1 MAGGAK
7 MRSPP
12 CHPVNRV
19 LNGKYRLLCWVF
31 SSGGVE
37 LGNIQELSGPSESA
51 VDRPEII
58 TDPDAKDTAT
68 GIRLDSPDRE
78 ATRYLSAATQV
89 DIGYAESVVRRV
101 INEPFRSLAPT
112 FGADVSVVAKWAL
125 KSLRTRALRDQVLAS
140 IFTLVVLT
148 SFLSFFWAQILI
160 VFPIVLFIAW
170 QTVSLEHLERIHI
183 LTQRMLRDRF
193 DPDDAPSA
201 HSEGDRARLKEVE
214 KRRDGNLVVFSG
226 HSAFIGS
233 GQKLYYQRILLDV
246 SRGRE
251 DEDGTPVKPDEFTS
265 QDLHTA
271 IVRAFDGEIGLA
283 KSLANIKVYERLFVN
298 GLHIQGNG
306 QLLPDPLRP
315 PPASVDKN
323 LLIAAT
329 LHPTSEARAYVC
341 VEMPGWQGQLV
352 VTLFIRAVHTGDSLY
367 IDWTF
372 QVLPP
377 LKGIFLQIDRL
388 YETSRYHQV
397 SSSLLNGLRE
407 VVPALLISPF
417 KVVRTWRLPRSA
429 RRHQAHQSHAI
440 KRGYVFDYGAQRSIR
455 EDACGRRRR
464 HYFLA
469 RDETMYLL
477 LAQQT
482 LTRAV
487 RSFLKDHNV
496 YLEQFDDQVKIIFD
510 NSIKVGNISNS
521 TGVTIG
527 DNNNSS
533 SANGNGS
540 PKEEK

>member
-1 MAGGAK
+1 MC
-7 MRSPP
+7 SPP

-37 LGNIQELSGPSESA
+37 MGNIQELSGPSESA
-51 VDRPEII
+51 VDRSEII
-58 TDPDAKDTAT
+58 TDPAAKDTAT

-112 FGADVSVVAKWAL
+112 FGVDVPVVAKWAL

-148 SFLSFFWAQILI
+148 SFLSFFWSQILI
-160 VFPIVLFIAW
+160 VIPIVLFIAW
-170 QTVSLEHLERIHI
+170 QTVSLERLERIHI

-193 DPDDAPSA
+193 DPDDAPPA
-201 HSEGDRARLKEVE
+201 HSEGDRTRLEEVE

-352 VTLFIRAVHTGDSLY
+352 VTQFIRAVHTGDSLY

-377 LKGIFLQIDRL
+377 LKDIFLQIDRL
-388 YETSRYHQV
+388 CETSRYHQV

-417 KVVRTWRLPRSA
+417 KVVRTWRLPRIA

>member
-1 MAGGAK
+1 MY
-7 MRSPP
+7 SPS
-12 CHPVNRV
+12 CHLVNHV
-19 LNGKYRLLCWVF
+19 LNEKYRLLCCAFW
-31 SSGGVE
+31 SGGVE
-37 LGNIQELSGPSESA
+37 MASIQELSGPSEPA
-51 VDRPEII
+51 VKGPEIT
-58 TDPDAKDTAT
+58 TDPAVEETPT
-68 GIRLDSPDRE
+68 GIRPDIPDRE

-89 DIGYAESVVRRV
+89 DVTYAESVVSRI

-112 FGADVSVVAKWAL
+112 FGVDVSVVAKWAL
-125 KSLRTRALRDQVLAS
+125 KSLRTRALRDRLLAAIFALGILAS
-140 IFTLVVLT
+140 V
-148 SFLSFFWAQILI
+148 LSFFWSQILI
-160 VFPIVLFIAW
+160 MLPIVLFIAW
-170 QTVSLEHLERIHI
+170 QAVSLEGLERIHI
-183 LTQRMLRDRF
+183 LTQKMLRDRF
-193 DPDDAPSA
+193 DPGDAPPA
-201 HSEGDRARLKEVE
+201 HGERDRKRLEEVE

-233 GQKLYYQRILLDV
+233 GKKLYYQRILLDV

-265 QDLHTA
+265 KDLHAA

-283 KSLANIKVYERLFVN
+283 KSLANIRVYERLFVN
-298 GLHIQGNG
+298 GLHIQGSD

-315 PPASVDKN
+315 PPSSVGTD
-323 LLIAAT
+323 LLTAAT
-329 LHPTSEARAYVC
+329 LHPTAEARAYVC

-367 IDWTF
+367 LDWTF

-377 LKGIFLQIDRL
+377 LREQFLEIDRL

-397 SSSLLNGLRE
+397 SSSLLIGLRN
-407 VVPALLISPF
+407 VVPALLSSPF
-417 KVVRTWRLPRSA
+417 KIVRTWRQPRIA
-429 RRHQAHQSHAI
+429 KRHQAHDSRAI
-440 KRGYVFDYGAQRSIR
+440 NRGYVFDYGAQHSIR
-455 EDACGRRRR
+455 EDACGTRRR

-487 RSFLKDHNV
+487 RVFLKDHNV
-496 YLEQFDDQVKIIFD
+496 YLEQLDEQIKIIFD

-527 DNNNSS
+527 DNNNASANDNSS
-533 SANGNGS
+533 SKG
-540 PKEEK
+540 EK

>member
-1 MAGGAK
+1 M
-7 MRSPP
+7 
-12 CHPVNRV
+12 
-19 LNGKYRLLCWVF
+19 
-31 SSGGVE
+31 
-37 LGNIQELSGPSESA
+37 GNIQELSGQPESA
-51 VDRPEII
+51 VDPSEVT
-58 TDPDAKDTAT
+58 TDPAANDTLT
-68 GIRLDSPDRE
+68 GIRPDSPDRE

-89 DIGYAESVVRRV
+89 DIRYAERVVTRV

-112 FGADVSVVAKWAL
+112 FGVDVSVVAKWAL
-125 KSLRTRALRDQVLAS
+125 KALRTRALRDQALAALL
-140 IFTLVVLT
+140 ILIILVSAL
-148 SFLSFFWAQILI
+148 SFLWPQILI
-160 VFPIVLFIAW
+160 AFPIVLFIAW
-170 QTVSLEHLERIHI
+170 QAVSLERLEHIHI
-183 LTQRMLRDRF
+183 QTQKMLRDRF
-193 DPDDAPSA
+193 DPDDAPPA
-201 HSEGDRARLKEVE
+201 RSERDRTRLEEVE

-233 GQKLYYQRILLDV
+233 GERLYYQRILLDV
-246 SRGRE
+246 SRGQE
-251 DEDGTPVKPDEFTS
+251 DENGTPVKPDEFTS

-271 IVRAFDGEIGLA
+271 IVRAFGCEIGLA
-283 KSLANIKVYERLFVN
+283 KSLANIKVYERLFAN
-298 GLHIQGNG
+298 GLHIQGND

-315 PPASVDKN
+315 PPTSVDKK
-323 LLIAAT
+323 LLTAAT
-329 LHPTSEARAYVC
+329 LHPTPEARAYVC

-377 LKGIFLQIDRL
+377 LMEKFLQIDHL
-388 YETSRYHQV
+388 YETSRYRQV
-397 SSSLLNGLRE
+397 SSSLLIGLRK

-417 KVVRTWRLPRSA
+417 EVVRTWRQPFIA
-429 RRHQAHQSHAI
+429 RRRQAHQSHAI

-455 EDACGRRRR
+455 EDACGTRRR

-487 RSFLKDHNV
+487 GNFLKDHNV
-496 YLEQFDDQVKIIFD
+496 DLGQFDDQVKIIFD
-510 NSIKVGNISNS
+510 NSIKVGNINNS

-533 SANGNGS
+533 TNSNGS
-540 PKEEK
+540 SKGEK